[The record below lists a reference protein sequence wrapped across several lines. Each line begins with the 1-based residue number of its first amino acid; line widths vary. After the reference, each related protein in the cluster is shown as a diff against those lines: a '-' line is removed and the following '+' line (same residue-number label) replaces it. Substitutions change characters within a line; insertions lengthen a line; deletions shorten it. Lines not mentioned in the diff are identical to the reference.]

1 MGGYGFVS
9 DLILS
14 LQCCSLVRGRVC
26 VLIFSYCGITR
37 DGTSTEY
44 CGGFLVIMVLLEVVC
59 TLETNC
65 HLRLVFKPRKK
76 KTNRF
81 HNFYLSLSISYRC
94 EDRRRR

>member
-1 MGGYGFVS
+1 M
-9 DLILS
+9 
-14 LQCCSLVRGRVC
+14 CVC
-26 VLIFSYCGITR
+26 VLIFSYCGITG

-81 HNFYLSLSISYRC
+81 YNFYLSLSISYRC